1 MTSSASNPGY
11 TGERHPELFK
21 ERPAK
26 GNKPGQLSRAQLDE
40 FYTRGF
46 TLVRDFFTKEELDAV
61 KADITVKVSELADKL
76 YNAGKIK
83 DKHEGLGFYH
93 RLCAIERDFPG
104 ANIVLHKLSTLP
116 PSFRAIAAHERM
128 LNLLEDIVGPNI
140 SFNPVWNLRTK
151 TPNNAASTVPWH
163 QDSGYFDVESYNTL
177 IVTAW
182 VPLLDTNE
190 QNGTLQMVPGCHRD
204 GYIAKHTCCA
214 GPTWYIDLDEDII
227 EKEFGVDMA
236 KDPVTLDVPYGS
248 FLLFNNFTPHRSL
261 NNRSD
266 VVRWSIDF
274 RWQRTGTPAGLFGLK
289 PTCEVRRDGEPDFR
303 PDWDSFDSVD
313 RNRAQLESMARDESA
328 ADEFSAV
335 ISGPWM
341 KKWEIVN
348 HNKHTDAFEKNPE
361 GWQPGMLHG

>member
-182 VPLLDTNE
+182 
-190 QNGTLQMVPGCHRD
+190 NGTLQMVPGCHRD

-274 RWQRTGTPAGLFGLK
+274 RWQRTGTRRLFSS
-289 PTCEVRRDGEPDFR
+289 PPVRRDGEPDFR

-348 HNKHTDAFEKNPE
+348 HNKHSVRISGRLA
-361 GWQPGMLHG
+361 WMLHG

>member
-1 MTSSASNPGY
+1 MTSQERSPGY

-46 TLVRDFFTKEELDAV
+46 TLVRDFFAKEELDALKV
-61 KADITVKVSELADKL
+61 DIVAKVSELADKL
-76 YNAGKIK
+76 YNASKIK

-104 ANIVLHKLSTLP
+104 ANIVLLKMTPNLP

-163 QDSGYFDVESYNTL
+163 QDSGYFDVESYNAL

-182 VPLLDTNE
+182 VPLLDANE

-289 PTCEVRRDGEPDFR
+289 PTCEVRRDGEPNFR
-303 PDWDSFDSVD
+303 PDWVPAKLLLASTLGTGTEPSWSPWPGTI
-313 RNRAQLESMARDESA
+313 AQPTSSA
-328 ADEFSAV
+328 SSCPV
-335 ISGPWM
+335 LG
-341 KKWEIVN
+341 
-348 HNKHTDAFEKNPE
+348 
-361 GWQPGMLHG
+361 

>member
-1 MTSSASNPGY
+1 MTSQERSPAGY
-11 TGERHPELFK
+11 TAERHPELFK

-46 TLVRDFFTKEELDAV
+46 TLVRDFFAKEELDALKV
-61 KADITVKVSELADKL
+61 DIAAKVSELADKL

-83 DKHEGLGFYH
+83 DKHKGLGFYY

-104 ANIVLHKLSTLP
+104 ANIVLLKMTPNLP

-163 QDSGYFDVESYNTL
+163 QDSGYFDVESYNAL
-177 IVTAW
+177 VVTAW
-182 VPLLDTNE
+182 VPLLDANE
-190 QNGTLQMVPGCHRD
+190 QNGTLQM
-204 GYIAKHTCCA
+204 
-214 GPTWYIDLDEDII
+214 
-227 EKEFGVDMA
+227 FGVDMA

-289 PTCEVRRDGEPDFR
+289 PTCEVRRHGEPDFR

-313 RNRAQLESMARDESA
+313 RNRAQLESMAWDDSA
-328 ADEFSAV
+328 ADEFN
-335 ISGPWM
+335 ILMSGPWM

-348 HNKHTDAFEKNPE
+348 HNKHTDEFEKNSE
-361 GWQPGMLHG
+361 DWKLEMLHG